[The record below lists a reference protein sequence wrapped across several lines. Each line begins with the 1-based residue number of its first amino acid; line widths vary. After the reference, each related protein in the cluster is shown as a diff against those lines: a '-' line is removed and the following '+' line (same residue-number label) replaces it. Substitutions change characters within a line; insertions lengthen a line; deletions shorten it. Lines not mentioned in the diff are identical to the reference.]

1 MNIKILNRFIKTAD
15 RLVISSPTLPILG
28 QICIENGIMKVTDL
42 ENTLIVPVED
52 KRSYTIP
59 FKTLK
64 AVLKQKPEDLKIE
77 IEKDDKLSLLYGK
90 RSLTVQRLNPE
101 DFPLLPKGK
110 FRKIDEWNAE
120 KLTKLLGQLPFIS
133 KEELRPALTGVLLE
147 YNDEIRAVSTDGHIM
162 RVTNFGNGS
171 KVKEVRILPNKA
183 LRILSAPPLKPVEFY
198 SSSTHAK
205 FEWQDGTI
213 LYTRWIDETYPDYK
227 PFVENWRLKGS
238 ATFDVKELL
247 AAISDAKPFVNKV
260 TQGIRMRLSN
270 GLLELVCED
279 TDNQISFKASVPLP
293 SNLKSEGLDMAFN
306 ALFLETILKGIGT
319 EKVVLRF
326 DRPDDK
332 TYWIDEIDDPEII
345 NLLMPIRL
353 VED

>member
-110 FRKIDEWNAE
+110 FRKTHQITRATPLHIKRGTKTRIDW
-120 KLTKLLGQLPFIS
+120 S
-133 KEELRPALTGVLLE
+133 
-147 YNDEIRAVSTDGHIM
+147 
-162 RVTNFGNGS
+162 
-171 KVKEVRILPNKA
+171 
-183 LRILSAPPLKPVEFY
+183 SA
-198 SSSTHAK
+198 
-205 FEWQDGTI
+205 
-213 LYTRWIDETYPDYK
+213 
-227 PFVENWRLKGS
+227 
-238 ATFDVKELL
+238 
-247 AAISDAKPFVNKV
+247 
-260 TQGIRMRLSN
+260 
-270 GLLELVCED
+270 
-279 TDNQISFKASVPLP
+279 
-293 SNLKSEGLDMAFN
+293 
-306 ALFLETILKGIGT
+306 
-319 EKVVLRF
+319 
-326 DRPDDK
+326 
-332 TYWIDEIDDPEII
+332 
-345 NLLMPIRL
+345 
-353 VED
+353 